1 MSKKKQPVEQD
12 AFEAALKSE
21 EVLVKKEIN
30 LDKLALSVV
39 EREGGG
45 FNIIGIKYDGKNL
58 VAGEVEIL
66 DTADGR
72 GEATEK
78 FKILVVRNKL
88 I

>member
-45 FNIIGIKYDGKNL
+45 FNIIGIKY
-58 VAGEVEIL
+58 
-66 DTADGR
+66 
-72 GEATEK
+72 EA
-78 FKILVVRNKL
+78 LS
-88 I
+88 

>member
-1 MSKKKQPVEQD
+1 MILNPPPSLSTTLNASLSRLISFFTRTSSDFSAASK
-12 AFEAALKSE
+12 ASCSTGCFFL
-21 EVLVKKEIN
+21 L
-30 LDKLALSVV
+30 
-39 EREGGG
+39 
-45 FNIIGIKYDGKNL
+45 IGIKYDGKNL